1 MSHVNK
7 KNHIRFDCTNAL
19 RVVWSLVS
27 CLLVVHRQ
35 QTKTPMN
42 VNITTILSFSLPL
55 FQRTRARVCSMP
67 LPPLKLVLLIQL
79 YSTVRTSPWHG
90 AHLLIS
96 HKPEVFSYSNIRANF
111 IMLPSSYCVC
121 LLSGILSTQIDR
133 VVQIDG
139 NTGTIWSRM
148 LMLMHCQVLR
158 IGEIMFSG
166 VSECNTFHV
175 P

>member
-1 MSHVNK
+1 MSTLQQYY
-7 KNHIRFDCTNAL
+7 R
-19 RVVWSLVS
+19 SLFLCS
-27 CLLVVHRQ
+27 
-35 QTKTPMN
+35 N
-42 VNITTILSFSLPL
+42 V
-55 FQRTRARVCSMP
+55 RARVCSMP

-121 LLSGILSTQIDR
+121 LLSGILSTQIDIE
-133 VVQIDG
+133 VQIDG
-139 NTGTIWSRM
+139 NTGTIWNRMLM

-158 IGEIMFSG
+158 IGKIMFSG
-166 VSECNTFHV
+166 VPESVVLFTFNNNSGPYHDIELRDNSNENNSMVSENCGVLALFKFM
-175 P
+175 